1 MNLLFLSNGHGED
14 AIAVRIL
21 KELPWVQDSEPLF
34 ISALPLT
41 GEGRAYRQA
50 DIELISPA
58 QALPSGGFL
67 YQDGRQLLRDLRGGL
82 IGQVAQQFAAMR
94 NWAKTGDAV
103 IAVGDVVPLL
113 LAWLSGLPYAFV
125 GTAKSEYWLRD
136 QAGKLPQENFW
147 SRFSGWSGSVYL
159 PWERWLMCRPL
170 CKAVFVRDA
179 LTADWLNQRS
189 IPALYAGNPMMDGLV
204 PASTEPLIPERSNPF
219 ADRPIG
225 PEPLSLLLLPGSRA
239 PEAYANWQQILA
251 TVPGLVQA
259 FHRRPLTLLA
269 AIAPDLSLEAFQRQ
283 LSGWQPLATEPYWVF
298 RDRNVTLAL
307 IPDAYAAC
315 LDQTVAAIAMAGTA
329 TEQFVGLGKPAIALP
344 GRGPQFTRSFAQVQS
359 RLLGPAVT
367 LVEHP
372 SKVGAELRALL
383 NDPDRLRL
391 AYDSGRQRM
400 GPAGGS
406 QQIAQLLVEQ
416 FSKLS

>member
-21 KELPWVQDSEPLF
+21 KQLPWAKQNEPLS
-34 ISALPLT
+34 ISALPLS
-41 GEGRAYRQA
+41 GEGTAYQQA
-50 DIELISPA
+50 EIELIGPA

-82 IGQVAQQFAAMR
+82 IVLAWQQFVALR
-94 NWAKTGDAV
+94 NWAKTGGAV

-136 QAGKLPQENFW
+136 GAGKLPAEGVW

-159 PWERWLMCRPL
+159 PWERWLMRRPL
-170 CKAVFVRDA
+170 CQAVFVRDA
-179 LTADWLNQRS
+179 LTADWLQQRS
-189 IPALYAGNPMMDGLV
+189 IPAIYVGNPMMDGLG
-204 PASTEPLIPERSNPF
+204 PTAAEPLIPEWDNPF

-225 PEPLSLLLLPGSRA
+225 TEPLTLLLLPGSRA
-239 PEAYANWQQILA
+239 PEAYQNWEQILA

-269 AIAPDLSLEAFQRQ
+269 AIAPSLALTKFQNP
-283 LSGWQPLATEPYWVF
+283 LSGWQPLATEPYAIF

-307 IPDAYAAC
+307 IPDAYATC
-315 LDQTVAAIAMAGTA
+315 LEQAVAAIAMAGTA
-329 TEQFVGLGKPAIALP
+329 TEQFVGLGKPALTLP
-344 GRGPQFTRSFAQVQS
+344 GLGPQFTHRFAQVQA
-359 RLLGPAVT
+359 RMLGPAVT

-383 NDPDRLRL
+383 DDPDRLRL
-391 AYDSGRQRM
+391 ADESGRQRM
-400 GPAGGS
+400 GTAGGS
-406 QQIAQLLVEQ
+406 QRIAQQLAEQ
-416 FSKLS
+416 FSKLV